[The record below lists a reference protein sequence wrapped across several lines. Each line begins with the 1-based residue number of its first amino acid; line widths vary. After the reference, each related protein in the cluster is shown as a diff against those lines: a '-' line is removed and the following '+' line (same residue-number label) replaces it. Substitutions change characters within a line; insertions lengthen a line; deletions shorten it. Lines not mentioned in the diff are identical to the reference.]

1 MPIFRGRAALGL
13 SDFKASVAA
22 ASISNVNISGTV
34 TSLDGVTLAE
44 DDRILL
50 TGQTLARENGIY
62 TVSSSNAI
70 SRAKDADSSAE
81 VSAGMQVYVD
91 SGNNYGK
98 TTWVLTTT
106 GTITPGTTNLTF
118 EKVSQ
123 IKSNL
128 SGNYGGADKTIT
140 LTVNNTGLITAL
152 TEHSLDSSGYVTKTG
167 TQTLTNKTLTA
178 PTITNASIDSTT
190 MDGGSF

>member
-1 MPIFRGRAALGL
+1 MPIFRGRSTLGL

-22 ASISNVNISGTV
+22 AAISNVNISSTV
-34 TSLDGVTLAE
+34 TSLDGVSLSE

-62 TVSSSNAI
+62 TVDSSNNI
-70 SRAKDADSSAE
+70 SRARDADSSAE

-91 SGNNYGK
+91 SGNNYAK
-98 TTWVLTTT
+98 TTWILTTT

-123 IKSNL
+123 IKADL
-128 SGNYGGADKTIT
+128 AGNYGGTDKSLT
-140 LTVNNTGLITAL
+140 LTVNNTGLITAV
-152 TEHSLDSSGYVTKTG
+152 TEHTLTSNGYVTTTN

-178 PTITNASIDSTT
+178 PTITSASIDSTT